1 MCCGVWISPSFRRVN
16 EKDSKAST
24 TRSSIRHVR
33 GGKAVQWMDGPS
45 GAFSRKG
52 VALKENPTL
61 SRLSSV
67 KQVEIEIGAYNR

>member
-1 MCCGVWISPSFRRVN
+1 M
-16 EKDSKAST
+16 DSKAST
-24 TRSSIRHVR
+24 TRTSMRYVCGSKGV
-33 GGKAVQWMDGPS
+33 KWMDGAS

-52 VALKENPTL
+52 LALKENPTL

>member
-1 MCCGVWISPSFRRVN
+1 
-16 EKDSKAST
+16 
-24 TRSSIRHVR
+24 
-33 GGKAVQWMDGPS
+33 MDGAS